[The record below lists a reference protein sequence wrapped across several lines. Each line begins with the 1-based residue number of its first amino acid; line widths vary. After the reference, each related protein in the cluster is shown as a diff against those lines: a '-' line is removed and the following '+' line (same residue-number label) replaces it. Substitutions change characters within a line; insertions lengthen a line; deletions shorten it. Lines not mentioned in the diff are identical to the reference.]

1 MEYVSIR
8 TALADFF
15 SNTGRKEEVNEDNIL
30 QWASDCMEKIGN
42 FRQYS
47 PNITVLEVENFRA
60 KLPQDFIA
68 TELMMFSYN
77 TSTSCDDLTLQL
89 SETITPDLEGTC
101 NVTVSRTCNGCC
113 GQQIV
118 ETVASDELV
127 KSHPW
132 IGYSRVV
139 LTSDAYNK
147 RYRNEFV
154 PMKLSDKAAIKYHLT
169 DCTNIITQD
178 ADILYTIKDG
188 YIIVNE
194 KSGKILLFY
203 LGQVTDEEGYPMIPS
218 RIEYLEAIYYY
229 IEFKMA
235 WADYVGEKS
244 QGARLLFVDTQ
255 RLSNEAIARCIAK
268 MNTPTWEE
276 AIEISEMWRQ
286 RIPPTNLRGPNLN
299 YNIERSKLV
308 NNARYRS
315 ASTLFRNK

>member
-1 MEYVSIR
+1 MDYISIKS
-8 TALADFF
+8 ALSDFF

-47 PNITVLEVENFRA
+47 PNITLLELSNYRA
-60 KLPQDFIA
+60 KLPNDFIA
-68 TELMMFSYN
+68 AELLMFTY
-77 TSTSCDDLTLQL
+77 TSTSCNDLSLQL
-89 SETITPDLEGTC
+89 SETITQDLEGSC
-101 NVTVSRTCNGCC
+101 SVTVSKTCDGCC
-113 GQQIV
+113 GQHIV

-147 RYRNEFV
+147 RFKDEFI
-154 PMKLSDKAAIKYHLT
+154 PMKLSDKAAVKYHLS
-169 DCTNIITQD
+169 DCDNVSLQYSD
-178 ADILYTIKDG
+178 VLYTIKDG
-188 YIIVNE
+188 YIIANE

-203 LGQVTDEEGYPMIPS
+203 LGQVVDEEGYPMIPNK
-218 RIEYLEAIYYY
+218 IEYIDAIYYY
-229 IEFKMA
+229 IEYKMA

-244 QGARLLFVDTQ
+244 QSTRMLFIDTQ
-255 RLSNEAIARCIAK
+255 RMSNETIARCIAK
-268 MNTPTWEE
+268 MNTPTWAE

-299 YNIERSKLV
+299 YNLERSKLV

-315 ASTLFRNK
+315 ATTLFRNK